1 MKKTKNNLVLIA
13 LTALILFV
21 SIVPIL
27 FMEVNPPK
35 SNAILPSE
43 QEITAAKND
52 APKAI
57 SISPNG
63 LSFAYIRVALSP
75 YHYQV
80 GPEEWKQIHL
90 YVNDPEDYNV
100 IQWIFDEF
108 EGTYSLSD
116 VLFSP
121 PTSGNVWE
129 SLIFYDENNQEIDRI
144 TWKNLY
150 EKGIYLTPNA
160 GDTFTFL
167 YNNDIDWET
176 FYSFFDEYKH

>member
-35 SNAILPSE
+35 SNSILSDE

-57 SISPNG
+57 SISPNE

-75 YHYQV
+75 
-80 GPEEWKQIHL
+80 
-90 YVNDPEDYNV
+90 
-100 IQWIFDEF
+100 
-108 EGTYSLSD
+108 
-116 VLFSP
+116 
-121 PTSGNVWE
+121 
-129 SLIFYDENNQEIDRI
+129 
-144 TWKNLY
+144 
-150 EKGIYLTPNA
+150 
-160 GDTFTFL
+160 
-167 YNNDIDWET
+167 
-176 FYSFFDEYKH
+176 